1 MVFKTSPVVIVS
13 CDCEWLTMTKFDF
26 KVVEIWPVGRIACV
40 AVKGEVV
47 NCPERYGTVSKSE
60 MMGAA

>member
-1 MVFKTSPVVIVS
+1 MS